1 VCVCVC
7 VCFFVASERFSSF
20 VVVLCQ
26 RRVSLVLKLFFENR
40 VFGASQCLNGLVT
53 NSEGPRAL

>member
-1 VCVCVC
+1 
-7 VCFFVASERFSSF
+7 VASERFSSF

-26 RRVSLVLKLFFENR
+26 RRERELGFEALFENR

-53 NSEGPRAL
+53 NSEGLRAL

>member
-1 VCVCVC
+1 MCVFLWLLKGFLLLLLSCVRG
-7 VCFFVASERFSSF
+7 ERELGFEA
-20 VVVLCQ
+20 L
-26 RRVSLVLKLFFENR
+26 FENR

>member
-1 VCVCVC
+1 VGVCVFLWLLKG
-7 VCFFVASERFSSF
+7 FFFFCCCPLSEESELGFEA
-20 VVVLCQ
+20 L
-26 RRVSLVLKLFFENR
+26 FENR

>member
-7 VCFFVASERFSSF
+7 VCVFVASERFF
-20 VVVLCQ
+20 FFCCCP
-26 RRVSLVLKLFFENR
+26 VSEKSELGFESLSENR